1 MEPAR
6 LQAEAVEMLCQQGVN
21 GKQSV
26 SCRVVVLDHAA
37 YNALDSTKTCMAA
50 SVWTCPCHKP
60 SFLFLIARSP
70 DPGLSHAW
78 QLWGLHLPAASNK
91 DTKSHAE
98 SASMLVMQDMDVE
111 TLMQEIKQW
120 GPQDQ
125 GQAPQVQAQAPQE
138 GAIMNEPDSQSPGRL
153 SLDKTDQPSSSSVQ
167 VDTPDHSQTQVEEE
181 EEASSSSDKASLQSR
196 EFWSFLCDM
205 ISQPCVLL
213 ECATCDALMLVR
225 CCCSCCTS

>member
-1 MEPAR
+1 
-6 LQAEAVEMLCQQGVN
+6 MLCQQGVN
-21 GKQSV
+21 GKQCV

-37 YNALDSTKTCMAA
+37 YNGLDSTKTCMAA

-91 DTKSHAE
+91 DTKSHTE

-125 GQAPQVQAQAPQE
+125 GQAPQVQAQAPQVQAQAPQVQAQAPQE
-138 GAIMNEPDSQSPGRL
+138 GAIMNAPPLCKWTLLTTARLRWRKRRRHLLLVTRQACKVVNFGR
-153 SLDKTDQPSSSSVQ
+153 SSV
-167 VDTPDHSQTQVEEE
+167 T
-181 EEASSSSDKASLQSR
+181 
-196 EFWSFLCDM
+196 
-205 ISQPCVLL
+205 
-213 ECATCDALMLVR
+213 
-225 CCCSCCTS
+225 